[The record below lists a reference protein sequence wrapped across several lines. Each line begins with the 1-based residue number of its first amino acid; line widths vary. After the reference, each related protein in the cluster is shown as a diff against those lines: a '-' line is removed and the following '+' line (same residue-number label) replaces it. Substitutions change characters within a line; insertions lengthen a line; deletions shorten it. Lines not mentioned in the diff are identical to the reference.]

1 MHDDDLYAR
10 HQALVALVGVLM
22 HDLRNPLHNATLLIE
37 AKSLD
42 SEALRAKLRAQ
53 FAKLE
58 ALLGE
63 ATGAVREMM
72 VEPRT
77 EDVEIEKLVRRA
89 IEMAS
94 DANCQWSTGAVP
106 AGLVVPGDMAM
117 LARAVAELATYI
129 AEKARA
135 APGGSETPKVR
146 ISVEQSEPGLVTLQI
161 GDLPA
166 MLDEAMAKAP
176 FSIAGGGIH
185 LALARALSQSV
196 GAKMRLAKTADGG
209 SHFTLTAPT
218 KA

>member
-1 MHDDDLYAR
+1 MHDNDLYVR
-10 HQALVALVGVLM
+10 HQALVALVGVLL

-42 SEALRAKLRAQ
+42 TEALRAKLRAQ
-53 FAKLE
+53 FGKLE

-63 ATGAVREMM
+63 ATDAVREM
-72 VEPRT
+72 VIEART
-77 EDVEIEKLVRRA
+77 EPIEVDKLVHRA
-89 IEMAS
+89 IELAS
-94 DANCQWSTGAVP
+94 DANCQWSTGAIP
-106 AGLVVPGDMAM
+106 AGLVVAGDMEM

-135 APGGSETPKVR
+135 GMVDSEVPNVR
-146 ISVEQSEPGLVTLQI
+146 ISVEQPEPGLVTVRV

-166 MLDEAMAKAP
+166 TLDETMAKAP

-185 LALARALSQSV
+185 LALARALSQNT
-196 GAKMRLAKTADGG
+196 GAKMRLAKAADGR
-209 SHFTLTAPT
+209 SYFTLTAPA

>member
-1 MHDDDLYAR
+1 MHDNDLYVR

-42 SEALRAKLRAQ
+42 SEALRTKLRAQ

-63 ATGAVREMM
+63 ATDAVREMM
-72 VEPRT
+72 IEART
-77 EDVEIEKLVRRA
+77 EEVALDELVRRA

-94 DANCQWSTGAVP
+94 DANCRWATGPVP
-106 AGLVVPGDMAM
+106 TGIVVAGDKAM

-129 AEKARA
+129 AERARD
-135 APGGSETPKVR
+135 APGESETPSIR
-146 ISVEQSEPGLVTLQI
+146 IGFEQPEPGFVTAQI

-166 MLDEAMAKAP
+166 TLDEAMSKAP
-176 FSIAGGGIH
+176 FSIAGGGLH
-185 LALARALSQSV
+185 LALARALSQNA
-196 GAKMRLAKTADGG
+196 GAKMKLAKAADGR
-209 SHFTLTAPT
+209 SYFTLTAPI